1 MFTFTPIKTRLV
13 HTPKDEIWDIL
24 EALPP
29 LQDGDILMITSKIL
43 AIHQGRCVPITQTTK
58 EKLIKQEASY
68 FLPFVH
74 AQGFH
79 VNLTI
84 TQNTLIAAAG
94 IDESNADGYFVLW
107 PQKVD
112 ELCQKI
118 RDFLCKKNGIK
129 NLGILATDSHTTP
142 LRYGVSG
149 ITIGLAGVKPVKD
162 VRGKEDL
169 FGRKMC
175 MTQINEVDALSS
187 MAVLLMGETDE
198 QTPIVLLRGYTGI
211 VFDDKATMDDFK
223 IDPELDL
230 YTPLLSVIPKNQ
242 DYNSK

>member
-1 MFTFTPIKTRLV
+1 MFTFTPIKTRIV
-13 HTPKDEIWDIL
+13 HAPKDEIWDIL
-24 EALPP
+24 GNLPP

-43 AIHQGRCVPITQTTK
+43 AIHQGRCVPVSKTTK
-58 EKLIKQEASY
+58 EDLIKQEASH
-68 FLPFVH
+68 FLPFIH

-84 TQNTLIAAAG
+84 TQNTLIAASG
-94 IDESNADGYFVLW
+94 IDESNANGCFVLW
-107 PQKVD
+107 PSNPDQ
-112 ELCQKI
+112 LCREI
-118 RDFLCKKNGIK
+118 RDFLCQKNKIK

-175 MTQINEVDALSS
+175 MTQVNEVDALSA
-187 MAVLLMGETDE
+187 MAVLLMGETNE
-198 QTPIVLLRGYTGI
+198 QTPIVLLRGYKGI
-211 VFDDKATMDDFK
+211 VFDEHASMEDFK
-223 IDPELDL
+223 IAPELDL
-230 YTPLLSVIPKNQ
+230 YTPLLAVIPKNK
-242 DYNSK
+242 DYIQK